1 MTKANSIPENI
12 KEHPK
17 HNNQKHT
24 SGYAPVNG
32 LSMYYEIHGTGKPLV
47 LLHGGGST
55 IQTTFG
61 NILPFLA
68 KNRQVI
74 AVELQSHGRTADID
88 RDLSFKHDA
97 DDVAA
102 LLKHLNIE
110 KADFFGFSN
119 GGQTCME
126 IGIRHPELVN
136 KLVIASAFTK
146 RSGVPK
152 EFFEFMN
159 NASLEHMPATLQ
171 KAYKEVAP
179 KPEDLIIMHDRC
191 AKRMQEFEDFD
202 DEDLKKIT
210 APVFVIQGDK
220 DLAFPEHAAEMSRI
234 FPNATLAILPG
245 GHGTYIGEADTFI
258 KGSRVPE
265 LTVAMVEEFL
275 DR

>member
-1 MTKANSIPENI
+1 MTTANSIS
-12 KEHPK
+12 
-17 HNNQKHT
+17 NNNDVRLQDNPAKYT

-68 KNRQVI
+68 KNRQII

-102 LLKHLNIE
+102 LLKYLNIE

-159 NASLEHMPATLQ
+159 NATLENMPATLQ

-234 FPNATLAILPG
+234 FPNGTLAILPG
-245 GHGTYIGEADTFI
+245 GHGTYIGEADTYI

-265 LTVAMVEEFL
+265 LTAAMVEEFL
-275 DR
+275 G